1 MRQQTRSN
9 KWDLTRFVF
18 RFQRALA
25 KAEEATIVTSI
36 QREYERLQGRGDF
49 FLSFLKGTNEESL
62 KMFAERFSEI
72 PMDVMT
78 ALKVN
83 FALCCVVFWCGVV

>member
-1 MRQQTRSN
+1 MFKCDATSF
-9 KWDLTRFVF
+9 TFVF

-25 KAEEATIVTSI
+25 KAEEATTVTTI
-36 QREYERLQGRGDF
+36 QSEYEKLQGRGEF
-49 FLSFLKGTNEESL
+49 FFSLLKGTKEESL
-62 KMFAERFSEI
+62 KIFAERFSQI

-83 FALCCVVFWCGVV
+83 QHWREV

>member
-1 MRQQTRSN
+1 MYCDATS
-9 KWDLTRFVF
+9 LTFLS

-25 KAEEATIVTSI
+25 KAEEAATVTTIQS
-36 QREYERLQGRGDF
+36 EYERLQEKGTF
-49 FLSFLKGTNEESL
+49 FLNLLKGTKEESL
-62 KMFAERFSEI
+62 KIFAERFSQI

-83 FALCCVVFWCGVV
+83 IIAVPWRHVGVSFTGPG